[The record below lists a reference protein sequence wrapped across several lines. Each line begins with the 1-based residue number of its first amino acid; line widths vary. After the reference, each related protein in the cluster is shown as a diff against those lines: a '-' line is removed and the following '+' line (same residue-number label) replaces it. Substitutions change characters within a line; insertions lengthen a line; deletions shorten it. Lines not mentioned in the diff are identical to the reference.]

1 MGNGENY
8 KYLLD
13 ELNNCCRILNLD
25 ISYNQQYDKNIL
37 AFIMEKIKYT
47 LSQSLE
53 WKYLDDLSDQK
64 SDKSADSIILHEN
77 QSTEDINNNKKD
89 TNDINELKEQLE
101 SLKQKYNV
109 LLKESNTRINKLE
122 EQYWDCL
129 TENNTLQSEINYL
142 RISARDKKRII

>member
-53 WKYLDDLSDQK
+53 WKYLDGLSDQK
-64 SDKSADSIILHEN
+64 SAKSTDSIILHEK
-77 QSTEDINNNKKD
+77 QSKEDINNDKKD
-89 TNDINELKEQLE
+89 INDINELKEQLE
-101 SLKQKYNV
+101 SLKQKYNI